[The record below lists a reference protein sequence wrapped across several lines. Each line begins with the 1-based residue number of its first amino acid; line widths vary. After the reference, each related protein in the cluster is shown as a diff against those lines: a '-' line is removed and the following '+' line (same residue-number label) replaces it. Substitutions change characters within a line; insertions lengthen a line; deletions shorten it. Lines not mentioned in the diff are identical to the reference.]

1 MLPNYKYFIRSL
13 AVKNHPMA
21 LQYQEGVNPVKPDV
35 HKMDKHTFKI
45 LQKMLQDLQRVFDHF
60 MDTSRL

>member
-1 MLPNYKYFIRSL
+1 M
-13 AVKNHPMA
+13 KNHPMA
-21 LQYQEGVNPVKPDV
+21 LQYQEGVNPIKPDV

>member
-1 MLPNYKYFIRSL
+1 M
-13 AVKNHPMA
+13 KNHPMA
-21 LQYQEGVNPVKPDV
+21 LQYQEGVNPIKPDV

-45 LQKMLQDLQRVFDHF
+45 LQKMPQDLQRVFDHF